1 MKFKLEIV
9 TPERL
14 IFSDDVDILTT
25 PTTQGEISIMAH
37 HVPLVTMIAPGEIK
51 IKKDKETSFMTIT
64 GGFIQVTGNK
74 VTILADAAE
83 RAEEIDIDRAEAA
96 RERARKMLAEKQL
109 DTVSHADAVAALQRS
124 LLRLK
129 VARHRTTRGGDYGA
143 AK

>member
-1 MKFKLEIV
+1 MKFRLEIV

-14 IFSDDVDILTT
+14 MFSDDIDVLTT

-51 IKKDKETSFMTIT
+51 IKKNKEVSFMTIT
-64 GGFIQVTGNK
+64 GGFIQVAMNK

-109 DTVSHADAVAALQRS
+109 DRVGHADAVAALQRS

-129 VARHRTTRGGDYGA
+129 VARHRTTRGGDYGSA
-143 AK
+143 Q

>member
-14 IFSDDVDILTT
+14 MFSDEIDVLTT

-51 IKKDKETSFMTIT
+51 IKKNKETSFLTVT
-64 GGFIQVTGNK
+64 GGFIQVAMNK

-83 RAEEIDIDRAEAA
+83 RAEEIDIDRAERA
-96 RERARKMLAEKQL
+96 RERARKMLTEKHL
-109 DTVSHADAVAALQRS
+109 DSMSHADAVAALQRS

-129 VARHRTTRGGDYGA
+129 VARHRTSRGGDYGSA
-143 AK
+143 Q

>member
-1 MKFKLEIV
+1 MKFRLEIV

-14 IFSDDVDILTT
+14 MFSDDIDVLTT

-51 IKKDKETSFMTIT
+51 IKKNKEISFMTIT

-96 RERARKMLAEKQL
+96 RERARKMLAAKQL
-109 DTVSHADAVAALQRS
+109 DRVSHADAVAALQRS

-129 VARHRTTRGGDYGA
+129 VARHRTSRGGDYGSA
-143 AK
+143 Q

>member
-14 IFSDDVDILTT
+14 MFSDDIDVLTT

-51 IKKDKETSFMTIT
+51 IKKNKEISFMTVT
-64 GGFIQVTGNK
+64 GGFIQVAMNK
-74 VTILADAAE
+74 VTLLADAAE
-83 RAEEIDIDRAEAA
+83 RAEEIDVDRAERA
-96 RERARKMLAEKQL
+96 RERARKMLAEKHL
-109 DTVSHADAVAALQRS
+109 DSISHTDAVAALQRS

-129 VARHRTTRGGDYGA
+129 VARHRTTRGGDYGSA
-143 AK
+143 Q

>member
-14 IFSDDVDILTT
+14 MFSDDIDVLTT

-51 IKKDKETSFMTIT
+51 IKKNKETSFMTIT
-64 GGFIQVTGNK
+64 GGFIQVAMNK

-96 RERARKMLAEKQL
+96 RERARKMLAEKHL
-109 DTVSHADAVAALQRS
+109 DSISHADAVAALQRS

-129 VARHRTTRGGDYGA
+129 VARHRTSRGGDYSSA
-143 AK
+143 Q